1 MAPLIDVRDVRLT
14 LQAPTGPVN
23 ILRGIDLAVDAATS
37 LAIVGPSGSGKSS
50 LLAVIAGLERPTSGA
65 VVVEGVDIASLD
77 ENARAD
83 WRRRHLGILFQSF
96 HLIPTLTAL
105 ENVAV
110 PLELAGRRDA
120 EAMARS
126 GLERVGLGPRL
137 GHRPSQL
144 SGGEQQR
151 VALARALVAGP
162 RLVLADEPTG
172 NLDGETAHDVADL
185 LFALP
190 REAGA
195 TLLLITHDP
204 RLAARADRQVR
215 MNDGK
220 LHVDDTAFRD
230 AAA

>member
-1 MAPLIDVRDVRLT
+1 LIDVQDVQLT
-14 LQAPTGPVN
+14 LDATSGPVHV
-23 ILRGIDLAVDAATS
+23 LRGIDLQVEAGTS

-50 LLAVIAGLERPTSGA
+50 LLAVMAGLEPPTSGA
-65 VVVEGVDIASLD
+65 VRVDGVDVTALD

-83 WRRRHLGILFQSF
+83 WRRQNLGILFQSF
-96 HLIPTLTAL
+96 HLIPTLTAM

-120 EAMARS
+120 EALARAS
-126 GLERVGLGPRL
+126 LERVGLGQRL
-137 GHRPSQL
+137 HHRPTQL

-151 VALARALVAGP
+151 VALARALVARP

-172 NLDGETAHDVADL
+172 NLDGQTAHEVADL

-190 REAGA
+190 RESGA
-195 TLLLITHDP
+195 TLVLITHDP
-204 RLAARADRQVR
+204 GLAGRCDRQVR
-215 MNDGK
+215 MQAGQIVAMDAG
-220 LHVDDTAFRD
+220 RRG